1 MKGKLRLSNPK
12 DAVKKALDQIRIT
25 SFTLQSNFP
34 EAEWGIFLSLNIPE
48 LHDRLIAVET
58 MARGLA
64 LISNDPVSGKVH
76 GLEVIWE

>member
-1 MKGKLRLSNPK
+1 MKWRLKLSNPK
-12 DAVKKALDQIRIT
+12 NAVKKALDQIRVT
-25 SFTLQSNFP
+25 SFILQSNFP
-34 EAEWGIFLSLNIPE
+34 EAEWDIFLSLNIPE

>member
-1 MKGKLRLSNPK
+1 MKGRLRLSNPK
-12 DAVKKALDQIRIT
+12 NAVKKALDQIGVT
-25 SFTLQSNFP
+25 SFILQSNFP
-34 EAEWGIFLSLNIPE
+34 EVGWDIYLSLNIPE
-48 LHDRLIAVET
+48 LHDRLIAAEA